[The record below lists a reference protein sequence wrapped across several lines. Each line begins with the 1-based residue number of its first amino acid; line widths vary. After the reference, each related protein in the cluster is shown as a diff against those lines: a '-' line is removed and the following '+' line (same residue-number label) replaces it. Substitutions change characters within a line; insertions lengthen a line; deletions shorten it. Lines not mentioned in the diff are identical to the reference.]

1 VILKKLYDSI
11 QRTLSKKNI
20 NVVVGNIYDMM
31 AVWKSWYRGNV
42 NDFHYYSVK
51 LADGKTCEKERR
63 TMNMPKK
70 VCEDFSKLEW
80 SEKVEIKLDN
90 EESTE
95 KLLKVLNSKENNF
108 NINFP
113 SFLEKEYALGTAV
126 TVEYRENG
134 KTIIDYIEGDVVLP
148 YKYTNSYI
156 YGLVT
161 VSRIVEGPKSKRK
174 YYTHLTYHEFED
186 NTYSK
191 INELYVSSNENTL
204 GKEIPFSD
212 KFPEVEEYEVIET
225 EHPRFQ
231 VWKLPIANNFDTG
244 SPMGLSIL
252 ANQIDK
258 FKSID
263 TKYDSFDHEF
273 VSGKRRILVDRKAVK
288 KEIEGMDDNNNII
301 YTSYFDA
308 TDDVYVAIKGMED
321 QPIKDINFDLR
332 TEQHIKAI
340 NTELNYLSAGVG
352 LGTGFYE
359 FDGKGL
365 KTATEVVSEN
375 SDTYRTKVHHQIPI
389 YDCLYDLI
397 ATICEMEGIGYK
409 EISITF
415 DDSIVQ
421 DEDAL
426 IKRGIELYNAS
437 LISKEK
443 FMKKYLHYEDTEV
456 SEELLKIQED
466 NKIVQPEG
474 LDFFGMDDSNN
485 DSVKIEPGHVEDVV
499 SKSLNGA
506 QTQSLINTIS
516 QYKQG
521 VLTYNQAVQML
532 KTAIG
537 ITKEEAEE
545 LLKE

>member
-1 VILKKLYDSI
+1 
-11 QRTLSKKNI
+11 
-20 NVVVGNIYDMM
+20 MM
-31 AVWKSWYRGNV
+31 AIWKSWYRGNV
-42 NDFHYYSVK
+42 NDFHYYNVK
-51 LADGKTCEKERR
+51 LANGENCKKERR

-90 EESTE
+90 RKKTE
-95 KLLKVLNSKENNF
+95 RLLKVLNSKENNF

-113 SFLEKEYALGTAV
+113 AFLEKEYALGTAV
-126 TVEYRENG
+126 TVEYIKNN
-134 KTIIDYIEGDVVLP
+134 KTMIDYIEGDVVLP

-156 YGLVT
+156 YGIIT
-161 VSRIVEGPKSKRK
+161 VSRITEGSKNKKK

-186 NTYSK
+186 NIYK
-191 INELYVSSNENTL
+191 KVNELYVSNNENTL
-204 GKEIPFSD
+204 GKEISFNE
-212 KFPEVEEYEVIET
+212 KFPDVEEYEVIET
-225 EHPRFQ
+225 EYPRFQ

-273 VSGKRRILVDRKAVK
+273 ISGKRRVLVDRKAVK
-288 KEIEGMDDNNNII
+288 KKAEGVDENNNII
-301 YTSYFDA
+301 YTSYFDVN
-308 TDDVYVAIKGMED
+308 DDVYVAIEGMED
-321 QPIKDINFDLR
+321 QPIKDIDFSLR
-332 TEQHIKAI
+332 TEQHINAI

-352 LGTGFYE
+352 LGTGFYK
-359 FDGKGL
+359 FDSNGL
-365 KTATEVVSEN
+365 KTATEVISEN
-375 SDTYRTKVHHQIPI
+375 SDTYRTKVNHQIPI

-397 ATICEMEGIGYK
+397 AAICEMEGIKYK

-426 IKRGIELYNAS
+426 IKRGIELYNTG

-443 FMKKYLHYEDTEV
+443 FMKKYLHYED
-456 SEELLKIQED
+456 SEIQDELLKIKED

-474 LDFFGMDDSNN
+474 LDFFGLDKKVDSNSDEEQN
-485 DSVKIEPGHVEDVV
+485 EEKR
-499 SKSLNGA
+499 
-506 QTQSLINTIS
+506 
-516 QYKQG
+516 
-521 VLTYNQAVQML
+521 
-532 KTAIG
+532 KTKH
-537 ITKEEAEE
+537 KE
-545 LLKE
+545 